1 MIQRHCPKATSI
13 LATFLVLGCMNFIQS
28 VCYANEP
35 IKILWL
41 GSSSTYVH
49 DMPQQ
54 AGHWLAESE
63 HFDTVSTFLTG
74 KSGTGFHEYM
84 RKGFKAQYGLELGRT
99 LVDKI
104 SRDRFDYVV
113 IQQITYFMADSD
125 STEIINDTE
134 TLCKTIRQAGGEPVF
149 YEMGWRT
156 EPLNETGRQ
165 MILREARKNSVTL
178 YAPCSSAW
186 TRVRQER
193 PDLELFNL
201 PDTDHPGTLGTY
213 LNMCCFYAAFTG
225 KPPQN
230 VSQTIFRWPLFGR
243 FDKDLARK
251 RLETLTL
258 DPYHAAMPG
267 WMQLISSM
275 RWQESIDPE
284 IAEYLQNTAFAVY
297 QEKSSQLK

>member
-1 MIQRHCPKATSI
+1 MNQKHSLRAVVVFAIYSI
-13 LATFLVLGCMNFIQS
+13 LGYMHAVPPSCH
-28 VCYANEP
+28 ANEP
-35 IKILWL
+35 TTILWL

-54 AGHWLAESE
+54 AGQWLAESDR
-63 HFDTVSTFLTG
+63 FDSVSPFLTG

-84 RKGFKAQYGLELGRT
+84 RKGFKAQYGLEQDQT
-99 LVDKI
+99 LLSKLIEDK
-104 SRDRFDYVV
+104 FDYVV

-125 STEIINDTE
+125 STEIIDDTE
-134 TLCKTIRQAGGEPVF
+134 ILCQAIRKAGGEPVF

-156 EPLNETGRQ
+156 DPLNETGRQ
-165 MILREARKNSVTL
+165 MILREARKNGVTL

-230 VSQTIFRWPLFGR
+230 APKTIFRWPLFGK
-243 FDKDLARK
+243 FDKDQARK
-251 RLETLTL
+251 KLESLTL

-267 WMQLISSM
+267 WMQLISGM
-275 RWQESIDPE
+275 RWQESIDPK
-284 IAEYLQNTAFAVY
+284 IAEYLQDTAFAVY
-297 QEKSSQLK
+297 QEKINQLK